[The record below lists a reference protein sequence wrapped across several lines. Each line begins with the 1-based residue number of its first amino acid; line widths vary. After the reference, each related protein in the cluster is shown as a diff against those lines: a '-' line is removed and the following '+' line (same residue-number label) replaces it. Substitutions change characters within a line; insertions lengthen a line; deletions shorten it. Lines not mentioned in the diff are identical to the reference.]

1 MIIPVSLSVLC
12 DALCT
17 LLPPLCPHSVPPTDP
32 VIRSLCLR
40 VFVVKK
46 LRPLAFAPPACSLIP
61 SMSATAAP
69 IRSRLLTLLCYGAMM
84 SLAIG
89 LNLLPV
95 FLTTLSTTYG
105 GTDGLTGE
113 QLGRLGAFAFA
124 GLVIGIV
131 ITGPLADRHGPKPFA
146 QFGIA
151 LIAVSLVA
159 MAFAPTYTLLLFAVF
174 ALGLGA
180 GVLDMVLSPIVS
192 ALNPE
197 KRTVALNRLH
207 SFYCVGAAVT
217 VLAGSLALAAGLGW
231 RGSCLVLLPLPLGL
245 LAAFAPL
252 RFPELAHESVRTS
265 VRSLFKHRWF
275 QLATVGIFL
284 GGATELGMAQWL
296 PAYAETSLGFPT
308 WISGGS
314 LLLFSVAMAL
324 GRMVIGFAGAKLD
337 PLRLMAWSCGT
348 TVVLFLLGSFLPIPS
363 LALAACILA
372 GFTGSCLWPTT
383 LAVTAD
389 RYPQGGA
396 SMFGALAALG
406 NAGGI
411 FMPWVVGWITDR
423 SNLHWGL
430 AVSALAPLIMLPL
443 VLRLRR

>member
-1 MIIPVSLSVLC
+1 MMRQRAPEVALFSL
-12 DALCT
+12 
-17 LLPPLCPHSVPPTDP
+17 
-32 VIRSLCLR
+32 
-40 VFVVKK
+40 
-46 LRPLAFAPPACSLIP
+46 ACSLDR
-61 SMSATAAP
+61 MSSSVASP
-69 IRSRLLTLLCYGAMM
+69 IRARLLTLLCYGTMM
-84 SLAIG
+84 GLAIG

-105 GTDGLTGE
+105 GADGLTGE
-113 QLGRLGAFAFA
+113 QLGRLGALAFA
-124 GLVIGIV
+124 GLVVGIV
-131 ITGPLADRHGPKPFA
+131 ITGPLADRYGAKPFA
-146 QFGIA
+146 QLGNA
-151 LIAVSLVA
+151 LITVSLVA
-159 MAFAPTYTLLLFAVF
+159 MAFAPDYTLLACSVF

-197 KRTVALNRLH
+197 KRAVALNWLH

-217 VLAGSLALAAGLGW
+217 VLAGSLALGAGFGW
-231 RGSCLVLLPLPLGL
+231 RGSCLILLPLPLLL

-252 RFPELAHESVRTS
+252 KFPELAHESVRTS
-265 VRSLFKHRWF
+265 VRTLLGHRWF
-275 QLATVGIFL
+275 QLAVAGIFL

-324 GRMVIGFAGAKLD
+324 GRMVVGLTGPKFD
-337 PLRLMAWSCGT
+337 PFRLMAWSCGT
-348 TVVLFLLGSFLPIPS
+348 TIVLFLLGAFLPMPT
-363 LALAACILA
+363 LALAACIFA
-372 GFTGSCLWPTT
+372 GFTGSCLWPTM

-389 RYPQGGA
+389 RYPTGGA

-411 FMPWVVGWITDR
+411 VMPWIVGWIADR
-423 SNLHWGL
+423 SDLHWGL
-430 AVSALAPLIMLPL
+430 AVSALAPLLMLPL
-443 VLRLRR
+443 VLRLRAT

>member
-1 MIIPVSLSVLC
+1 
-12 DALCT
+12 
-17 LLPPLCPHSVPPTDP
+17 
-32 VIRSLCLR
+32 
-40 VFVVKK
+40 
-46 LRPLAFAPPACSLIP
+46 
-61 SMSATAAP
+61 MSASAHPRA
-69 IRSRLLTLLCYGAMM
+69 RLLTLLCHGAMM

-95 FLTTLSTTYG
+95 FLTTLSATFG
-105 GTDGLTGE
+105 GTEGLTGE

-124 GLVIGIV
+124 GLVVGIV
-131 ITGPLADRHGPKPFA
+131 VTGPLADRHGAKPFC
-146 QFGIA
+146 QGGIA
-151 LIAVSLVA
+151 LIAASLVA
-159 MAFAPTYTLLLFAVF
+159 MAFAPTYALLLGAVF

-180 GVLDMVLSPIVS
+180 GVLDMVLSPVVS

-197 KRTVALNRLH
+197 KRTVALNWLH

-231 RGSCLVLLPLPLGL
+231 RGSCLVLLPLPVGL
-245 LAAFAPL
+245 LVAFAPL

-265 VRSLFKHRWF
+265 VRSLFTHRWF
-275 QLATVGIFL
+275 QLAAVAIFL
-284 GGATELGMAQWL
+284 GGATELGLSQWL
-296 PAYAETSLGFPT
+296 PAYAETSLGFPV
-308 WISGGS
+308 WVGGGS

-324 GRMVIGFAGAKLD
+324 GRMVIGFAGGRMD

-348 TVVLFLLGSFLPIPS
+348 TVVLFLAGSFLPVPS
-363 LALAACILA
+363 VALAACILA

-411 FMPWVVGWITDR
+411 FMPWVVGWVADR

-430 AVSALAPLIMLPL
+430 AVSALAPLVMLPI
-443 VLRLRR
+443 VLLLRRPSPATATQAGLSLNK